1 MTITLELRP
10 EEVTA
15 LQDRALAES
24 VDIETLLHRLIAQMA
39 SLSASQAGKQPEFLQ
54 KQEGLTALNQA
65 WRNQGE
71 TEDPEELADRDR
83 ELEELKANM
92 LRWRAEEG
100 RGPVSP

>member
-10 EEVTA
+10 EEVAA
-15 LQDRALAES
+15 LLDRAQAES

-39 SLSASQAGKQPEFLQ
+39 SPSALQVRVQPESPK
-54 KQEGLTALNQA
+54 KQEGLGALSQV
-65 WRNQGE
+65 WRNQDE
-71 TEDPEELADRDR
+71 TDDPEELAERDR

>member
-24 VDIETLLHRLIAQMA
+24 VDIETLLHRLITQMA
-39 SLSASQAGKQPEFLQ
+39 SLSASQAGKQTEFPQ
-54 KQEGLTALNQA
+54 KQEGLTALSQA
-65 WRNQGE
+65 WRDQGE

-92 LRWRAEEG
+92 RRWQTEEG
-100 RGPVSP
+100 RGRV

>member
-39 SLSASQAGKQPEFLQ
+39 SLSASQAGKQPEFPQ
-54 KQEGLTALNQA
+54 KQVGLSALSQM
-65 WRNQGE
+65 WRPQHE
-71 TEDPEELADRDR
+71 TDDPEELAERDR

-92 LRWRAEEG
+92 RRWQAEEG
-100 RGPVSP
+100 RGRV

>member
-15 LQDRALAES
+15 LQNRAYAEN
-24 VDIETLLHRLIAQMA
+24 VDIETLLHRLIAQ
-39 SLSASQAGKQPEFLQ
+39 SASPLSPQIAGKTEFSEK
-54 KQEGLTALNQA
+54 KQGLAALNQA

-71 TEDPEELADRDR
+71 TDDPEELAER
-83 ELEELKANM
+83 EREMEELKANL

-100 RGPVSP
+100 WGRV

>member
-15 LQDRALAES
+15 LQDHALAES

-39 SLSASQAGKQPEFLQ
+39 SLSASQVGEQPESPK
-54 KQEGLTALNQA
+54 KQEGLGGLSQA
-65 WRNQGE
+65 WRNQSE
-71 TEDPEELADRDR
+71 TDDPEELAERDR

-92 LRWRAEEG
+92 LRWRADEG

>member
-10 EEVTA
+10 EEATA

-39 SLSASQAGKQPEFLQ
+39 SPSASQVGGKPEFSE
-54 KQEGLTALNQA
+54 KKPGLAALNQA
-65 WRNQGE
+65 WRKQDE
-71 TEDPEELADRDR
+71 TDDPEEQAERDR

-100 RGPVSP
+100 Q

>member
-10 EEVTA
+10 EEVAA

-39 SLSASQAGKQPEFLQ
+39 SLSASQAGKQPEFPQ
-54 KQEGLTALNQA
+54 KQEGLNALSQA
-65 WRNQGE
+65 GRNQGE
-71 TEDPEELADRDR
+71 TDDPEELAERDR
-83 ELEELKANM
+83 ELEELKTNM

-100 RGPVSP
+100 REPTCP